1 MKLPSESPWSPAVAA
16 LHDVAAQCHGRVRV
30 RYCTKNFGFEIR
42 ACNPVS
48 HPSLVFAL
56 VQDSRGTQQPVQFAV
71 RVDLESGEIWDIAN
85 NTGVIGWLELGHW
98 KNAGE
103 EYPLVMRWEIERAG
117 DALIP
122 RLQIGD
128 EEWLYPSVLFA
139 GDAPFAALS
148 GHDVEGLG
156 HRDVFSPGYVWAQ
169 DRISRS

>member
-1 MKLPSESPWSPAVAA
+1 MKLPSDTPWSPAST
-16 LHDVAAQCHGRVRV
+16 LRDVSAQCHGRIRV
-30 RYCTKNFGFEIR
+30 RCCTRNFGFEIR

-56 VQDSRGTQQPVQFAV
+56 VEDSRASQHPVQFAV

-85 NTGVIGWLELGHW
+85 NTGVIGWLELDDW
-98 KNAGE
+98 KSASE
-103 EYPLVMRWEIERAG
+103 EHPLVLRWEIERAG

-128 EEWLYPSVLFA
+128 EEWLYPSVLFS

-148 GHDVEGLG
+148 GHDVEGLA
-156 HRDVFSPGYVWAQ
+156 HREVFSPGYVWCQ

>member
-1 MKLPSESPWSPAVAA
+1 MKLPSDSPWPSATTSC
-16 LHDVAAQCHGRVRV
+16 DVSAQCHGRIRV
-30 RYCTKNFGFEIR
+30 RYCTKSFGFEIR

-56 VQDSRGTQQPVQFAV
+56 VEDSRGRQNPVQFAV

-85 NTGVIGWLELGHW
+85 NTGVIGWLERDLW
-98 KNAGE
+98 PSSEE
-103 EYPLVMRWEIERAG
+103 EYPLVLRWEIERAG

-128 EEWLYPSVLFA
+128 EEWLYPSVLFS

-148 GHDVEGLG
+148 GHNIEGLA
-156 HRDVFSPGYVWAQ
+156 HRDVFSPGYVWSQ
-169 DRISRS
+169 DRIARS